1 MDVTSSIRLCFSMRK
16 STLPPY
22 PDENDKE
29 RKLSFWPFAQRLIDQ
44 TWSIAKVF
52 FSSMLRLLRFRL
64 YDCR

>member
-29 RKLSFWPFAQRLIDQ
+29 RKFSFWPFAQRLIDQ
-44 TWSIAKVF
+44 TLEHTKGF
-52 FSSMLRLLRFRL
+52 FL
-64 YDCR
+64 